1 MVRILNEKENERKK
15 KCLAQKGYIKGLL
28 KDMSLGLSNIYK
40 NLDNYNDESI
50 ITELS
55 NYEAQLKSI
64 MDNLVY
70 TE

>member
-1 MVRILNEKENERKK
+1 MVRILNEKESERKK

-28 KDMSLGLSNIYK
+28 KNMSFGLNDIYK